1 MTPRRHATSSAV
13 DVTALLSD
21 VAGRYASARVPVHTA
36 PGLAG
41 RRLQTRAPRGD
52 LTRALTNLVDNA
64 VRHARTAV
72 VLDATAVG
80 HQVEVT
86 VTDDGHGIS
95 VEDRDGVFDRFTRL
109 DEARDRDSGGSGLG
123 LPITQALLRRSGGDV
138 RPRGRRPGPA
148 SRGPPAHGPLIL
160 LGAQVFRMTP
170 SWHATKPGL
179 RLIRH
184 TVALM
189 RYTTLGTS
197 GTIVSTQCLGTMTFG
212 AEADEEASGSI
223 LDAFAEAGGTFLD
236 TADVYSKGVSEE
248 ITGRWLR
255 SHPEDAARMVVAT
268 KGRFPMGEGHN
279 DVGLSR
285 RHLRQALDASLT
297 RLGVEHIDLYQMHAW
312 DAVTPLE
319 ETLRFLDDAVAAGKI
334 GYYGFSNYLGYQVTK
349 AVHTAREH
357 GWTPP
362 VTLQPQYNL
371 LVRDI
376 EHEVVPACLD
386 GGLGLLPWSP
396 LAGGWLTGKYQR
408 NTTPT
413 GASRLGEDPE
423 RGMEAYGPRNSDE
436 RTWAVIDAVA
446 EVAKEQGVT
455 SAAVALAWVA
465 AQPAVTS
472 VILGARTVEQLTDN
486 LAAADLDLAAD
497 QLSHLSAVSSPRM
510 DDYPYGAAGIAQRH
524 RVIG

>member
-1 MTPRRHATSSAV
+1 
-13 DVTALLSD
+13 
-21 VAGRYASARVPVHTA
+21 
-36 PGLAG
+36 
-41 RRLQTRAPRGD
+41 
-52 LTRALTNLVDNA
+52 
-64 VRHARTAV
+64 
-72 VLDATAVG
+72 
-80 HQVEVT
+80 
-86 VTDDGHGIS
+86 
-95 VEDRDGVFDRFTRL
+95 
-109 DEARDRDSGGSGLG
+109 
-123 LPITQALLRRSGGDV
+123 
-138 RPRGRRPGPA
+138 
-148 SRGPPAHGPLIL
+148 
-160 LGAQVFRMTP
+160 
-170 SWHATKPGL
+170 
-179 RLIRH
+179 
-184 TVALM
+184 M

-223 LDAFAEAGGTFLD
+223 LDAFAQAGGTFLD

-357 GWTPP
+357 GWTAP